1 MLRSQNPFACWAVS
15 RGLQTHSPRP
25 DQSGWTSS
33 SRWEFLNSS
42 TAYSEFSHTL
52 KFITTPLRNVL
63 QNQHQPVKEKSQL
76 AVLAA
81 RYPSSC
87 TDQSG
92 MDWMRA
98 FQIYTQFFES
108 FMKRSSQE
116 IADLI
121 TRSDVVNFRR
131 LSIQSIMD
139 NDESFR
145 NIGRQWNELCL
156 VVQEPAIV
164 DQHLAM
170 KALEVTKV
178 GWYNTNC
185 IYMKLTAPASAYLT
199 EFSFFA
205 CFASGPAHI
214 RLRRDHSAG
223 TLPTHSRRR

>member
-1 MLRSQNPFACWAVS
+1 
-15 RGLQTHSPRP
+15 
-25 DQSGWTSS
+25 
-33 SRWEFLNSS
+33 
-42 TAYSEFSHTL
+42 
-52 KFITTPLRNVL
+52 
-63 QNQHQPVKEKSQL
+63 
-76 AVLAA
+76 
-81 RYPSSC
+81 
-87 TDQSG
+87 

-156 VVQEPAIV
+156 VVQESAIV

-178 GWYNTNC
+178 G
-185 IYMKLTAPASAYLT
+185 
-199 EFSFFA
+199 
-205 CFASGPAHI
+205 
-214 RLRRDHSAG
+214 
-223 TLPTHSRRR
+223 